1 VPGFGAKNIVKP
13 LARPASPDV
22 PFASERVVV
31 GTILLISVSTAAVL
45 VGLWY
50 YSFVRYNRRRGVRAL
65 HWVESACARHGRIVE
80 AQWSGASRLHAQLHF
95 AANWVEN
102 ARVTIRLLPRP
113 LPFQWFIS
121 RWHKQKE
128 TITFEADLDCPPT
141 LHLDVMRHRWLTQP
155 SSKVSRKSKQWTISR
170 PGPVVL
176 TTSTE
181 WREELPPIVNTLM
194 TTRGHSLVSVR
205 LRPESPHL
213 AATIDLEN
221 LSNEAAA
228 ASFLGVLR
236 DLAGASTFR
245 Q

>member
-1 VPGFGAKNIVKP
+1 
-13 LARPASPDV
+13 
-22 PFASERVVV
+22 V
-31 GTILLISVSTAAVL
+31 GTILLISVSTAAIL

-50 YSFVRYNRRRGVRAL
+50 YSFVRYNHRRGVRAL
-65 HWVESACARHGRIVE
+65 HWVESACARHGRIIE
-80 AQWSGASRLHAQLHF
+80 AQWAGSSRLNAHLHF

-113 LPFQWFIS
+113 LPFQWVLS

-128 TITFEADLDCPPT
+128 TITFEADLDCPPSI
-141 LHLDVMRHRWLTQP
+141 HLEVMRYRWLTQP
-155 SSKVSRKSKQWTISR
+155 SSKVSKKSKQWTISR

-213 AATIDLEN
+213 AATIDLED
-221 LSNEAAA
+221 LSNAAAA

-236 DLAGASTFR
+236 DLAGASTSR

>member
-1 VPGFGAKNIVKP
+1 
-13 LARPASPDV
+13 
-22 PFASERVVV
+22 V

-50 YSFVRYNRRRGVRAL
+50 YSFVRYNHRRGVRAL
-65 HWVESACARHGRIVE
+65 HWVESACARHGRIIE

-113 LPFQWFIS
+113 LPLQWFMS

-128 TITFEADLDCPPT
+128 TITFEADLDCAPA
-141 LHLDVMRHRWLTQP
+141 LQLDVMRHRWLTQP

-176 TTSTE
+176 TTSPE

-213 AATIDLEN
+213 AATIDLED
-221 LSNEAAA
+221 LANEAAA